1 MRGICDDGDIVED
14 FPGNSYTLDADGFE
28 VDITVADALLEITSV
43 TALVE
48 VHCKTCDAHKKEDDA
63 ENDE

>member
-1 MRGICDDGDIVED
+1 MRAVCDNGDIVED
-14 FPGNSYTLDADGFE
+14 FPWDSYPLDTYGFE
-28 VDITVADALLEITSV
+28 IDITVADALLEITSV

-48 VHCKTCDAHKKEDDA
+48 VHCKTCDAHEEEDDA